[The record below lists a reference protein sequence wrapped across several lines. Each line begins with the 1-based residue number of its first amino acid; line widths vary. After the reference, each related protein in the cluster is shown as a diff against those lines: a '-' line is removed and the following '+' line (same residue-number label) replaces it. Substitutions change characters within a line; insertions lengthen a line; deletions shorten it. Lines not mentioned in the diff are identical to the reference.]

1 MNKHIAFVRFF
12 VCCLLLC
19 FLLCIPAYGA
29 ENRLPSGIGYEEID
43 AAIRDYIK
51 EHEASTA
58 GLAWSVFDEKE
69 ELSAGFYGY
78 EDRENQLPVDEE
90 TVFEWGSGTKILVWV
105 SVMQLYD
112 EGQLDLEAD
121 IRTYLP
127 EGFLSNLRYDTPVTM
142 LHLMNHTAGFQYG
155 LADVNIKQAGL
166 YANLEEAVSAHKP
179 EQIYEPGTI
188 TAYSNWGTSLAAYI
202 VERISGM
209 EFADY
214 VHEHIFAPLGMER
227 SALYMDLSDNGW
239 VQEKRKELQCYTSEG
254 ELMQDSFDYITLY
267 PSGRCVSTFG
277 DFKALARAVL
287 TKDPR
292 IMSAEAWDTMF
303 SPSDYFAGTELP
315 KNYHGLWAVYL
326 GVPAIGHIG
335 RTGGSSCYLLV
346 DPEHGVGSLFACNQ
360 GGDLVYTEGVRS
372 LIYGDFQYEDFVEEP
387 AIPAKTYRNASI
399 DANGAF
405 KLMAYIS
412 ATGAPLNTAGQYYQ
426 VSPFAS
432 RSRVEFAY
440 MDYQEIPDSR
450 VLAESFTILS
460 YIAGLV
466 LLALSVPVRLV
477 LGLIGMR
484 KRKEGGRELVLWSI
498 IATLLP
504 FLVTAFYLYA
514 GASVAFPSTR
524 YVWAFC
530 AIGVIAVCMAAMAVY
545 GMIRTVR
552 GRFSWKKKAFYY
564 MIAAILILS
573 VVYVCYW
580 NMFMFWKI

>member
-1 MNKHIAFVRFF
+1 MRFF

-214 VHEHIFAPLGMER
+214 VHKHIFAPLGMER

-412 ATGAPLNTAGQYYQ
+412 ATAAQYGRTVLSGFALCFPVQGGICLYGLSGDSGFPGACGILYHFILY
-426 VSPFAS
+426 S
-432 RSRVEFAY
+432 RSGSAGTERTGQTGARPDWDEKKKRRGKRACSVEHHRNPAAV
-440 MDYQEIPDSR
+440 SRHR
-450 VLAESFTILS
+450 VLSVCRCFRGIPLHEICM
-460 YIAGLV
+460 GV
-466 LLALSVPVRLV
+466 LCHRRHCCLHGGHGRLWDDQD
-477 LGLIGMR
+477 GQ
-484 KRKEGGRELVLWSI
+484 
-498 IATLLP
+498 
-504 FLVTAFYLYA
+504 
-514 GASVAFPSTR
+514 
-524 YVWAFC
+524 
-530 AIGVIAVCMAAMAVY
+530 
-545 GMIRTVR
+545 RTVFMEEESLLLYDR
-552 GRFSWKKKAFYY
+552 RNSDPFGCLC
-564 MIAAILILS
+564 MLLE
-573 VVYVCYW
+573 YVHVLEDLVHGLL
-580 NMFMFWKI
+580 